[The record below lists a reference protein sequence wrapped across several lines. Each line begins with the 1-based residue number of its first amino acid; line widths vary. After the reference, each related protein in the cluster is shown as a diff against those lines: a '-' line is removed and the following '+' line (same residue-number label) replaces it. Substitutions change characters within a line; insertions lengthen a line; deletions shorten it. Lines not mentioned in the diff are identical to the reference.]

1 LPPHGGKLP
10 LNIVLVG
17 AHGRPLKLYLN
28 LSWHLLSER
37 VQRMKTMTL
46 KRFKTTYTTRS
57 FPRPPAWTER
67 LAAVLG
73 GLAIV
78 MLVLMAL
85 PFVLI
90 LFLVV
95 QLRIFFSNPA
105 AEQELHFPSWPWD
118 VIAEN
123 EHIRVEWRQNHQL
136 EQYADQDQHLSDD
149 LEFGEFVAYGIRSN
163 PPVPELAD
171 LYFDYCFLEW
181 KNGLL
186 LKGLSPIDEQ
196 DKDPIYFLD
205 YEEKSLQ
212 VLGEVPANAEV
223 SFVEEKDGNISARGT
238 HGNEKF
244 ELKICIIE
252 A

>member
-1 LPPHGGKLP
+1 
-10 LNIVLVG
+10 
-17 AHGRPLKLYLN
+17 
-28 LSWHLLSER
+28 
-37 VQRMKTMTL
+37 MKTTTL
-46 KRFKTTYTTRS
+46 KRFKTTYTTQS

-67 LAAVLG
+67 VAEALG
-73 GLAIV
+73 GLAIIL
-78 MLVLMAL
+78 LVLMAL

-95 QLRIFFSNPA
+95 QIRNLFATPA
-105 AEQELHFPSWPWD
+105 AEQELLFPDWPWD

-123 EHIRVEWRQNHQL
+123 EHIRVEWRQNYDL

-163 PPVPELAD
+163 PEIPELNG

-181 KNGLL
+181 KSGLL
-186 LKGLSPIDEQ
+186 LKGLSPIEER

-212 VLGEVPANAEV
+212 ILGEVPANAEV
-223 SFVEEKDGNISARGT
+223 SFVEGKDGNISAKGT

>member
-1 LPPHGGKLP
+1 
-10 LNIVLVG
+10 
-17 AHGRPLKLYLN
+17 
-28 LSWHLLSER
+28 
-37 VQRMKTMTL
+37 MKTMTL

-57 FPRPPAWTER
+57 FPRPPAWTET
-67 LAAVLG
+67 LAAALG

-95 QLRIFFSNPA
+95 QLRNLFSPSA
-105 AEQELHFPSWPWD
+105 AEQEVRFPEWPWD
-118 VIAEN
+118 TIVEN
-123 EHIRVEWRQNHQL
+123 EQVHIEWRQNHNL
-136 EQYADQDQHLSDD
+136 EPYADQDQHLSDD

-163 PPVPELAD
+163 PEIPDLKG
-171 LYFDYCFLEW
+171 LYFDYCFREW
-181 KNGLL
+181 QNGLL
-186 LKGLSPIDEQ
+186 LKGLSPIEKRA
-196 DKDPIYFLD
+196 KDPIYFLD
-205 YEEKSLQ
+205 YEEKTLQ

-223 SFVEEKDGNISARGT
+223 SFVEEKDGQISARGT

-252 A
+252 EK